1 MSAWNKA
8 REKVN
13 QGAVSGRKNPGKTYA
28 SAYGVENVT
37 HGNFSVGGMGK
48 AGSSGALGK
57 FDVVGKALDEANPW
71 LQGKNAAKAKGE
83 ADKIA
88 LEKKMSEIGA
98 LQPKYDTAD
107 ADYLSKFETGSKTYL
122 DSAKGQ
128 VGEYKAKV
136 NELDTQAKDQSTKH
150 SSTYTND
157 ILPGYKNAMES
168 AKNNA
173 DGAMTLQEA
182 MDPNNPLASQIRDLY
197 NRMGEDKRQQG
208 LRDFGALSALGAQ
221 SAQGQFGASG
231 PMTAGAMGQIYAQNQ
246 NQAGNA
252 YAAAQK
258 RMYDLE
264 QQGITRGFED
274 TKHWYDKGQQAQE
287 RYSGT
292 VKDFQGGEDQF
303 YDQQGQFRDEIGG
316 YAGDIL
322 GVDSALNADIY
333 NMGMTGAGINKQNT
347 YAKTGREE
355 SMINQNYG
363 GAQTIS
369 DSEMAARMAN
379 YGSQAQFISS
389 LAGAGASAMSD
400 EDEKEEIKDIGDDQ
414 LDEFLSALEPKTF
427 KYKDQS
433 KPGTQP
439 GQRVG
444 FMMQDVE
451 GTQLGDQMS
460 TSGPNGEKMYDKDN
474 LIGILLA
481 ALKRENEK
489 AA

>member
-1 MSAWNKA
+1 MGDGWSPVKKELGIGN
-8 REKVN
+8 N
-13 QGAVSGRKNPGKTYA
+13 
-28 SAYGVENVT
+28 
-37 HGNFSVGGMGK
+37 NFSVGGMGD
-48 AGSSGALGK
+48 AGSSGALPG
-57 FDVVGKALDEANPW
+57 FDPLGAQLDKANPY
-71 LQGKNAAKAKGE
+71 LQGKNAAKAKGIS
-83 ADKIA
+83 DKEA

-122 DSAKGQ
+122 DAAKGQ
-128 VGEYKAKV
+128 VGDYKTKV
-136 NELDTQAKDQSTKH
+136 NELDAQAKDQSTKH

-157 ILPGYKNAMES
+157 ILPGYKAAMEA

-173 DGAMTLQEA
+173 SGALTLAQSQ
-182 MDPNNPLASQIRDLY
+182 DPNNPLAQEIRDLY
-197 NRMGEDKRQQG
+197 NRLGEDKRQQG
-208 LRDFGALSALGAQ
+208 LRDFGVLSAMGAQ
-221 SAQGQFGASG
+221 AAQGKFGASG

-246 NQAGNA
+246 NQAQGA
-252 YAAAQK
+252 YARAQN

-264 QQGITRGFED
+264 QQGITAGRED
-274 TKHWYDKGQQAQE
+274 VKHWYEKGQQAQE

-292 VKDFQGGEDQF
+292 IKDFQGGEDKF
-303 YDQQGQFRDEIGG
+303 YGQQGDFRDEIGG

-322 GVDSALNADIY
+322 GVDSALNTDIY

-363 GAQTIS
+363 GQQTIS
-369 DSEMAARMAN
+369 DAEMAAIMAN

-389 LAGAGASAMSD
+389 LAGAGSSAMSD
-400 EDEKEEIKDIGDDQ
+400 EDEKEEIKDIGDDE

-481 ALKRENEK
+481 ALKRENES